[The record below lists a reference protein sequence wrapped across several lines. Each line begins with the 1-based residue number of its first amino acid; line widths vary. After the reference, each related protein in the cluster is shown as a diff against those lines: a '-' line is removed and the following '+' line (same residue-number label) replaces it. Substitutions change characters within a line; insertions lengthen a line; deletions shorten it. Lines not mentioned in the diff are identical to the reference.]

1 MKTRK
6 LLSLVLTLCM
16 VFSIFSVCATLSTSA
31 ADAIEIATA
40 EDLRKIGR
48 DAAYPLSGSYVLTAD
63 IDLASEEWVP
73 IGFTS
78 VTDTSAD
85 YFTGTIDG
93 QGHIISNMWTED
105 RTGETPTYRT
115 MPGIYWGFVAKAQKF
130 TIKNLGFENVYAN
143 LGKTG
148 NNTQYIATVVGR
160 MEGGTCRIENVAVLS
175 GTINVTNVAHKINV
189 AGIATSQISSGATH
203 KVINC
208 YNGAD
213 IVAKHGNYSKYS
225 SYASAAGILMIYSNS
240 ANITV
245 ENCLNVGKIS
255 VTGYSNN
262 TFNNYGGYIVTRQ
275 GSSANTITCSAKL
288 INNYSIDN
296 CITLK
301 NAKNLAEDISSTS
314 LIYGVD
320 AGIAASYSGLTSLT
334 DTDGNALWTAVDGYY
349 AIPSIFADN
358 KRAAATANYT
368 LIETLDELKLIGA
381 DDAYPANGYY
391 KLANNIDASGVEWTP
406 ITAFSGLFE
415 GNGYTISG
423 LNIGK
428 TEAVARTASAYGLF
442 GTLSGTVRNLK
453 LTDVYFNTYVS
464 GGTSY
469 LGAVAG
475 NINGGKIQNVYAEG
489 AIIDTTSKYTRAGG
503 LVGISTG
510 AWSIKDCFADVDI
523 TAGYSAAISGGS
535 LGLAGVL
542 GSAES
547 GGSVSDVISVG
558 KIEAKY
564 PGYVGAIVSHYFGLE
579 TSVKVTNCYSNAD
592 ISYYATANMKAF
604 HSQMDKYTAVSE
616 YEMLSGAL
624 AGKMSDD
631 WTDDATDLIP
641 YLNVFEVPAVA
652 TQTEEDAAT
661 AVEEAIR
668 ASVLTNYTTAEDIT
682 AVAEGVLELGS
693 LKFAITS
700 FALTAANTTTEGCLE
715 LTFTVGEAT
724 RTVTLSVAVIPAFA
738 YSFSTNY
745 VGRADG
751 TVTVTDAAYS
761 GKNFRLY
768 WGDDNG
774 ALQGYDVL
782 ATLNDFTVTDE
793 TKGILTYNTITH
805 SLIPETATKLY
816 LAVDGNLVT
825 EFAIPAWRIL
835 TKGELKYTSA
845 HVSDTHFGY
854 NRSTESFKKVLE
866 TMKAMGGT
874 VITNS
879 GDITDRGNEG
889 GYNAYKNAH
898 TSAYSDI
905 TFWPT
910 LGNHDIL
917 IANRADGL
925 TDIEA
930 VQNAHNGLKG
940 FANPNHTLGDE
951 YVVTIPSDEEETVLY
966 KSVTA
971 EDGTVT
977 QEPYTLV
984 TDYTMSYKEDMYVF
998 MSVGKVYNSSMSTNH
1013 DVALSEKQLAWLDKV
1028 LNNYYNVEK
1037 KNGQTYFIFHY
1048 ATLENGLGGATEDE
1062 PGAYTNYGES
1072 SLALFNI
1079 LEKYPIIH
1087 ISGHTHIPFRSDRN
1101 IYVGENHTAIQTPS
1115 ITKGHQAYE
1124 GYILEH
1130 YTDYTLIKGYNFL
1143 NGEYIPN
1150 AMFYIAEEY
1159 QCNPVVVNTLGK
1171 ANINSTNGTKLSYT
1185 QTNVYDNRL
1194 IPFDENVYKITATA
1208 GNGYS
1213 GAYAFATIKL
1223 TRDTT
1228 NNRNE
1233 MYGWKANN
1241 GDLRFYIKNDSE
1253 ESLTFQ
1259 PYIYAYSKYVD
1270 GTNHKYAQ
1278 GIATNAITL
1287 SANSGWVEVRIP
1299 AKGFSSKGNF
1309 DFFGKGDVSACRI
1322 GLYTTAENG
1331 FLNTKGGNVYVSKF
1345 EFHDHTL
1352 TSELT
1357 TDFDRPY
1364 KTQYI
1369 LGNNY
1374 SNKVDSTGNITRV
1387 FADCSELPFATK
1399 ATTLIAVDTYDY
1411 ANLKSS
1417 TQLGLFLKYSNAI
1430 TNLDLWAQNPDAELR
1445 FWIKTEKD
1453 TAFRLN
1459 LSMGASG
1466 YSTQTAYV
1474 DLTVKGAPDW
1484 QEVRVKSSALNGVS
1498 KFDTMIKTGTAKDLY
1513 VNINVKTNTFVA
1525 GQSIMFANRMEFFS
1539 HKAYAK
1545 GDITRDGVVN
1555 VKDLVRVKK
1564 SIANGAT
1571 EFINGDI
1578 DADGALAASDTI
1590 YMRKWILYKN
1600 WTGESQA
1607 EPMKILFTGNSFTFY
1622 GRAVEERY
1630 RTNLNI
1636 STRQNDQG
1644 IFAQLCNQKGKN
1656 VKVTNWTWPAH
1667 KLSDTY
1673 GEACTDELCEGV
1685 NHLSYLTDRNYD
1697 YVVIQESS
1705 KSSSTLDYVYN
1716 VMEIFKAENPDTKF
1730 IFLEHSS
1737 AHLNNY
1743 ARLSQLKE
1751 LAAAGVT
1758 VVDWGDLVVD
1768 IINGET
1774 TVPGATQE
1782 YNKNSFIVS
1791 QSASD
1796 GYHPNMLTGYIT
1808 SLMTYCAITGEKA
1821 QGQPYA
1827 FCDNS
1832 AINSIFDLDAYNEK
1846 YYTYSPSNFVDI
1858 FGSEADMKGI
1868 QQLIDQYLAEKPYMN
1883 FE

>member
-6 LLSLVLTLCM
+6 LLSLVLALCM
-16 VFSIFSVCATLSTSA
+16 VFSIFSVCTAISVSA

-48 DAAYPLSGSYVLTAD
+48 DSAYPLSGSYVLTAD
-63 IDLASEEWVP
+63 IDLADEEWVP

-78 VTDTSAD
+78 ITDTSPD

-130 TIKNLGFENVYAN
+130 TIKNLGFKDVYAN
-143 LGKTG
+143 LGKSG

-225 SYASAAGILMIYSNS
+225 SYASAAGILMIYTNNS
-240 ANITV
+240 NITV
-245 ENCLNVGKIS
+245 ENCLNVGNIS

-275 GSSANTITCSAKL
+275 GSSANAVTCSAKL

-301 NAKNLAEDISSTS
+301 NAKNLAEDIASTTTV
-314 LIYGVD
+314 YGTDV
-320 AGIAASYSGLTSLT
+320 ANAESYSGLTALT
-334 DTDGNALWTAVDGYY
+334 DSEGNALWTAVDGYY
-349 AIPSIFADN
+349 AIPTLFADH
-358 KRAAATANYT
+358 KKEAVAANYT
-368 LIETLDELKLIGA
+368 LIETLDELKLIGV
-381 DDAYPANGYY
+381 DEAYPANGYY
-391 KLANNIDASGVEWTP
+391 KLANDIDASQSEWTP
-406 ITAFSGLFE
+406 ITTFSGLFE
-415 GNGYTISG
+415 GNGYTVSG

-428 TEAVARTASAYGLF
+428 TEAVARTTSAYGLF

-475 NINGGKIQNVYAEG
+475 NISGGKIQNVYADG
-489 AIIDTTSKYTRAGG
+489 AIIDSVSKNTRAGG
-503 LVGISTG
+503 LVGIASG
-510 AWSIKDCFADVDI
+510 AWSINDCFVDVDV
-523 TAGYSAAISGGS
+523 TAGYSAAISGGT

-542 GSAES
+542 GSAENS
-547 GGSVSDVISVG
+547 GSISDVISMG
-558 KIEAKY
+558 RIEAKY
-564 PGYVGAIVSHYFGLE
+564 PGYVGAVVSHYYGLE
-579 TSVKVTNCYSNAD
+579 TAVTSNNCYSNAD
-592 ISYYATANMKAF
+592 IDYYATANMKAF
-604 HSQMDKYTAVSE
+604 HSKLDKYTAISE
-616 YEMLSGAL
+616 YEMLCGAL
-624 AGKMSDD
+624 ADKMSDA
-631 WTDDATDLIP
+631 WTDDATDLAP
-641 YLNVFEVPAVA
+641 YLNVFEEPAVA
-652 TQTEEDAAT
+652 SQTEEMAAT

-668 ASVLTNYTTAEDIT
+668 ASVLTNYTNTANLTNI
-682 AVAEGVLELGS
+682 AEGVLELGS
-693 LKFAITS
+693 LKFAVSNFT
-700 FALTAANTTTEGCLE
+700 LTPANTETEGCLE

-724 RTVTLSVAVIPAFA
+724 RSITLSIAVIPAFD
-738 YSFSTNY
+738 YKFSTTF

-751 TVTVTDAAYS
+751 TVTVTDAAYQ

-774 ALQGYDVL
+774 ALQGYDAL
-782 ATLNDFTVTDE
+782 ATLNDFEVKDE
-793 TKGILTYNTITH
+793 TAGKLTYTAITH
-805 SLIPETATKLY
+805 TLIPETATKLY

-825 EFAIPAWRIL
+825 EFSIPAWRIL
-835 TKGELKYTSA
+835 KKGELKYTSA

-854 NRSTESFKKVLE
+854 ERSIETFREVLK
-866 TMKAMGGT
+866 TMREMGGT
-874 VITNS
+874 IITNS

-889 GYNAYKNAH
+889 GYNEYKTAH
-898 TSAYSDI
+898 SSTYSDI

-917 IANRADGL
+917 VAQLASGV

-930 VQNAHNGLKG
+930 VQNAHNGIKH

-951 YVVTIPSDEEETVLY
+951 FVVTIPSEEEETVLY
-966 KSVTA
+966 KTVTN
-971 EDGTVT
+971 EDGSTS

-984 TDYTMSYKEDMYVF
+984 TDYTMSYKDDMYVF
-998 MSVGKVYNSSMSTNH
+998 MSVGKVSNSHTGDYH
-1013 DVALSEKQLAWLDKV
+1013 PDVAVSNEQLAWLEKV

-1037 KNGQTYFIFHY
+1037 KNGQAYFIFHF
-1048 ATLENGLGGATEDE
+1048 ATLENGLGGDASS
-1062 PGAYTNYGES
+1062 YKNYVES
-1072 SLALFNI
+1072 SAKLYEI
-1079 LEKYPIIH
+1079 LDKYPVIH
-1087 ISGHTHIPFRSDRN
+1087 ISGHTHYPFRNDGN
-1101 IYVGENHTAIQTPS
+1101 IYIGTNHVALSTPS

-1124 GYILEH
+1124 GYVIEH
-1130 YTDYTLIKGYNFL
+1130 YTDYTLIKGYNFYTR
-1143 NGEYIPN
+1143 EYIPN

-1159 QCNPVVVNTLGK
+1159 QCNPVVVNALGK
-1171 ANINSTNGTKLSYT
+1171 ANINATNGTKLTYT
-1185 QTNVYDNRL
+1185 QTKVYDNRL
-1194 IPFDENVYKITATA
+1194 IPTSENVFKITATA

-1223 TRDTT
+1223 TRDTA

-1270 GTNHKYAQ
+1270 GKNHKYVQ
-1278 GIATNAITL
+1278 GIATKSITL
-1287 SANSGWVEVRIP
+1287 PANSGWVEVRIP
-1299 AKGFSSKGNF
+1299 ANGFTTKGNF
-1309 DFFGKGDVSACRI
+1309 DSFGKGDVDACRI
-1322 GLYTTAENG
+1322 GLSTTAANG
-1331 FLNTKGGNVYVSKF
+1331 FLNTKGGTVYVSQF

-1352 TSELT
+1352 TSEIT
-1357 TDFDRPY
+1357 TEFDRPY

-1399 ATTLIAVDTYDY
+1399 ATTLTAVDTYDY

-1607 EPMKILFTGNSFTFY
+1607 EPMKILFTGNSFTY
-1622 GRAVEERY
+1622 WGGVVEERY
-1630 RTNLNI
+1630 NTNLNI
-1636 STRQNDQG
+1636 STRQNDKG
-1644 IFAQLCNQKGKN
+1644 IFYQLCNQNGIRAN
-1656 VKVTNWTWPAH
+1656 VTNWTWPGH
-1667 KLSDTY
+1667 GLGNIFGESCTY
-1673 GEACTDELCEGV
+1673 EGCEGV
-1685 NHLSYLTDRNYD
+1685 NHLSYLTDRVYD
-1697 YVVIQESS
+1697 YVVIQEGSGS
-1705 KSSSTLDYVYN
+1705 KDSYDNVLA
-1716 VMEIFKAENPDTKF
+1716 VMEIFKAANPDTKF
-1730 IFLEHSS
+1730 IVLEHRS
-1737 AHLNNY
+1737 AHAESY
-1743 ARLSQLKE
+1743 ERLTKLKE
-1751 LAAAGVT
+1751 LEAAGVT
-1758 VVDWGDLVVD
+1758 VVDWGDLVND
-1768 IINGET
+1768 IIKGDT
-1774 TVPGATQE
+1774 TVPGATLE
-1782 YNKNSFIVS
+1782 YNKNSFVIS
-1791 QSASD
+1791 KNAND

-1808 SLMTYCAITGEKA
+1808 ALMTYSAITGEKA
-1821 QGQPYA
+1821 EGQPYA

-1832 AINSIFDLDAYNEK
+1832 AIHSMYDLDAYYEK
-1846 YYTYSPSNFVDI
+1846 NYAYSASNFVEI
-1858 FGSEADMKGI
+1858 FKSSADMKGI
-1868 QQLIDQYLAEKPYMN
+1868 QQLIDRYLAEKPYNN
-1883 FE
+1883 F